1 MLTGVIFQV
10 REFRINNQCKANQ
23 MAVDKA
29 PDPHAIPVGQA
40 SSHVDRLNALWK
52 LSVQGGLSDPE
63 RIRAM
68 LDMAAQVLDMDLVVL
83 GEFDEHYIARYVSD
97 RLGVFPEGTVL
108 PAETTLCHIV
118 HRSRTPYHVADLAA
132 HPLHAQ
138 DALVTELGLRTY
150 SGIPVLVGDEARWVL
165 AFLRRRSDAP
175 PDSVDIAYMDLIA
188 DWLGNALYQSAQKEL
203 LQRIALT
210 DPLTGLPNR
219 RAAEERLQLER
230 ARTPR
235 DGHGFALALIDLDHF
250 KMVNDRYGHAVGDE
264 VLKAVARRFESGLR
278 KGDWVARW
286 GGEEFLFVLHGSTA
300 EEAARIIDR
309 LAGHARAK
317 PIQTSVGAISVS
329 FSAGVAAFDTNDTET
344 LPMLEKIDHA
354 LYRAKADG
362 RDQVRMATH
371 THVPWNSALLR
382 QALAERRVRQASQV
396 IVDLQTGRTV
406 ADEALARI
414 ETATGEI
421 IEARDFVDM
430 AEGLGLMA
438 EIDRQVIHGVMQ
450 GCVVRMEQGGSS
462 DFAHFVNVSP
472 QFLARRD
479 LVEEMLENAM
489 HYCQTCSAMLGPVKP
504 IVLELTERQRIV
516 SLEKLRADLQP
527 FIDFGFRLALDDFG
541 SGYSSYLYL
550 AHLPV
555 KFLKIEGWLVANMR
569 LDRKVAGIVESL
581 ANFARKEGVQTVA
594 EHVEDA
600 ETARILADMGVD
612 YGQGWHFGRPQL
624 V

>member
-1 MLTGVIFQV
+1 MV
-10 REFRINNQCKANQ
+10 
-23 MAVDKA
+23 AVKES
-29 PDPHAIPVGQA
+29 DPRAMPA
-40 SSHVDRLNALWK
+40 SQGNSHVDRLNALWK

-83 GEFDEHYIARYVSD
+83 GEFGEHYIARYVSD

-108 PAETTLCHIV
+108 PVEVALCHAV
-118 HRSRTPYHVADLAA
+118 HQSRTPCHIEDLAA

-138 DALVTELGLRTY
+138 DALVTELGMRTY
-150 SGIPVLVGDEARWVL
+150 SGIPVSAGDEARWVL
-165 AFLRRRSDAP
+165 AFLRRRSEAP
-175 PDSVDIAYMDLIA
+175 PDAIDIAYMDLIA
-188 DWLGNALYQSAQKEL
+188 DWLGNALYQSAQKDL
-203 LQRIALT
+203 LQCIALT

-219 RAAEERLQLER
+219 RAAEERLQKEK

-235 DGHGFALALIDLDHF
+235 DGSGFALALVDLDHF
-250 KMVNDRYGHAVGDE
+250 KTVNDRYGHAVGDE

-278 KGDWVARW
+278 EGDWVARW
-286 GGEEFLFVLHGSTA
+286 GGEEFLFVLHGSTV
-300 EEAARIIDR
+300 EEAASIMER
-309 LAGHARAK
+309 LAGQARAT
-317 PIQTSVGAISVS
+317 PVQTSVGTISLS
-329 FSAGVAAFDTNDTET
+329 FSAGVAAFGTKDSEI
-344 LPMLEKIDHA
+344 LPMLEDIDTA
-354 LYRAKADG
+354 LYRAKAEG
-362 RDQVRMATH
+362 RDQVQVAVPM
-371 THVPWNSALLR
+371 HVQWNSALLR
-382 QALAERRVRQASQV
+382 QALVENRIRQASQV
-396 IVDLQTGRTV
+396 IVDLQSGQAV

-414 ETATGEI
+414 QTATGDI

-438 EIDRQVIHGVMQ
+438 EIDRQVIRDVMQ
-450 GCVVRMEQGGSS
+450 RCVVRMDQGGAT

-489 HYCQTCSAMLGPVKP
+489 GYCQTCSVMLGPVKP

-516 SLEKLRADLQP
+516 SLTKLRADLQP

-555 KFLKIEGWLVANMR
+555 SFLKIEGWLVSHMR
-569 LDRKVAGIVESL
+569 QDRKVAGIVESL
-581 ANFARKEGVQTVA
+581 ASFARKEGVLTVA

-600 ETARILADMGVD
+600 ETARMLADMGVD

-624 V
+624 AGS

>member
-1 MLTGVIFQV
+1 MV
-10 REFRINNQCKANQ
+10 
-23 MAVDKA
+23 
-29 PDPHAIPVGQA
+29 PVNEPGRCESPASQG

-68 LDMAAQVLDMDLVVL
+68 LDMAAGVLDMDLVVL
-83 GEFDEHYIARYVSD
+83 GEFGEHYTARYVSD
-97 RLGVFPEGTVL
+97 RLGVFPEGTTL
-108 PAETTLCHIV
+108 PAEKALCHVV
-118 HRSRTPYHVADLAA
+118 HQSRRPYHIADLAA

-138 DALVTELGLRTY
+138 DVLVTELGMRTY
-150 SGIPVLVGDEARWVL
+150 SGIPVAVGDEARWVL
-165 AFLRRRSDAP
+165 AFLRRRSEAP
-175 PDSVDIAYMDLIA
+175 PDAVDIAYMDLIA
-188 DWLGNALYQSAQKEL
+188 DWLSNALYQSAQKDL

-219 RAAEERLQLER
+219 RAAEERLQKEK
-230 ARTPR
+230 ARTLR
-235 DGHGFALALIDLDHF
+235 DRQGFALALVDLDHF
-250 KMVNDRYGHAVGDE
+250 KTVNDSYGHAVGDE

-278 KGDWVARW
+278 EGDWVARW

-300 EEAARIIDR
+300 EEAAGIMER
-309 LAGHARAK
+309 LAGQARAT
-317 PIQTSVGAISVS
+317 PVQTNVGAISLS
-329 FSAGVAAFDTNDTET
+329 FSAGVAAFGTNDSEIP
-344 LPMLEKIDHA
+344 PMLEDIDAA
-354 LYRAKADG
+354 LYRAKAEG
-362 RDQVRMATH
+362 RDQVQVAVQTR
-371 THVPWNSALLR
+371 VQWNSALLR
-382 QALAERRVRQASQV
+382 QALAENRVHQASQP
-396 IVDLQTGRTV
+396 IVDLQSGQAV
-406 ADEALARI
+406 ADEALARV
-414 ETATGEI
+414 ETVTGEI
-421 IEARDFVDM
+421 VEAKDFVDM

-438 EIDRQVIHGVMQ
+438 EIDRQVIRDVMQ
-450 GCVVRMEQGGSS
+450 RCVKRMDRGGAP

-489 HYCQTCSAMLGPVKP
+489 GYCQTCNVMLGPVKP

-516 SLEKLRADLQP
+516 SLAKLRADLQP

-555 KFLKIEGWLVANMR
+555 SFLKIEGWLVSNMR
-569 LDRKVAGIVESL
+569 QDRKVAGIVESL
-581 ANFARKEGVQTVA
+581 ASFARKEGVFTVA

-600 ETARILADMGVD
+600 ETARMLADMGVD

-624 V
+624 AGS

>member
-1 MLTGVIFQV
+1 MV
-10 REFRINNQCKANQ
+10 
-23 MAVDKA
+23 
-29 PDPHAIPVGQA
+29 PVNESGQRVSPA
-40 SSHVDRLNALWK
+40 SQGSSHLDRLNALWK
-52 LSVQGGLSDPE
+52 LSVRRDLSDAE
-63 RIRAM
+63 RIRSM
-68 LDMAAQVLDMDLVVL
+68 LAMAAEVLDMDLVVL
-83 GEFDEHYIARYVSD
+83 GEFGDNYTARYVSD
-97 RLGVFPEGTVL
+97 RLGIFPEGTMLTIESVL
-108 PAETTLCHIV
+108 CRDVYLKREPAHI
-118 HRSRTPYHVADLAA
+118 PDLRA
-132 HPLHAQ
+132 HQDYAQ
-138 DALVTELGLRTY
+138 HSTVTCMGLLSY
-150 SGIPVLVGDEARWVL
+150 SGLPVAVGEESRWVL
-165 AFLRRRSDAP
+165 AFLRQSAGPSVDP
-175 PDSVDIAYMDLIA
+175 VDIAYMDLIA
-188 DWLGNALYQSAQKEL
+188 DWLGNALHQSAQKDL
-203 LQRIALT
+203 LQHIALT

-219 RAAEERLQLER
+219 RAAEERLQTEK

-235 DGHGFALALIDLDHF
+235 DGHGFALALVDLDHF

-278 KGDWVARW
+278 EGDWVARW
-286 GGEEFLFVLHGSTA
+286 GGEEFLFVLHGSTV
-300 EEAARIIDR
+300 EEAASIIER
-309 LAGHARAK
+309 LAGQARST
-317 PIQTSVGAISVS
+317 PVQTSVGAIPLS
-329 FSAGVAAFDTNDTET
+329 FSAGVAAFGTNDSET

-362 RDQVRMATH
+362 RDQVRMAAH
-371 THVPWNSALLR
+371 THIPWNSALLR
-382 QALAERRVRQASQV
+382 QTLAENRVRQASQV
-396 IVDLQTGRTV
+396 IVDLQSGQAI

-421 IEARDFVDM
+421 VEAKDFVDM

-438 EIDRQVIHGVMQ
+438 EIDRQVIREVMRR
-450 GCVVRMEQGGSS
+450 CVVRMDQGGAT

-489 HYCQTCSAMLGPVKP
+489 GYCQTCNVMLGPVKP

-555 KFLKIEGWLVANMR
+555 SFLKIEGWLVSHMR
-569 LDRKVAGIVESL
+569 DDRKVAGIVESL
-581 ANFARKEGVQTVA
+581 ANFARKEGMHTVA

-600 ETARILADMGVD
+600 ETARMLADMGVD

-624 V
+624 DGMN

>member
-1 MLTGVIFQV
+1 MQPV
-10 REFRINNQCKANQ
+10 NQS
-23 MAVDKA
+23 
-29 PDPHAIPVGQA
+29 DPVVPRVSQGDT
-40 SSHVDRLNALWK
+40 HVDRLNALWK
-52 LSVQGGLSDPE
+52 LSVQPGLSDAE

-68 LDMAAQVLDMDLVVL
+68 LDMAAKVLDVDLVVL
-83 GEFDEHYIARYVSD
+83 GEFGAHYTARYVSD
-97 RLGVFPEGTVL
+97 RLGAFPEGTVL
-108 PAETTLCHIV
+108 MVETVLCHAV
-118 HRSRTPYHVADLAA
+118 HLTRQPSHIADLRE
-132 HPLHAQ
+132 HPLYADH
-138 DALVTELGLRTY
+138 ALVNQLGLRAY
-150 SGIPVLVGDEARWVL
+150 SGLPVSVGEDSRWVL
-165 AFLRRRSDAP
+165 AFLRQHRESPHDA
-175 PDSVDIAYMDLIA
+175 VDVAYMGLIA
-188 DWLGNALYQSAQKEL
+188 DWLGNALHQSAQKDL

-210 DPLTGLPNR
+210 DPLTGLANR
-219 RAAEERLQLER
+219 RAAEERLQRER

-235 DGHGFALALIDLDHF
+235 DGHGFALALVDLDHF

-278 KGDWVARW
+278 EGDWVARW
-286 GGEEFLFVLHGSTA
+286 GGEEFLFVLHGSTV
-300 EEAARIIDR
+300 EEAASVMER
-309 LAGHARAK
+309 LVSQARSA

-329 FSAGVAAFDTNDTET
+329 FSAGVAAFGVNDSEI

-362 RDQVRMATH
+362 RDQVRMATQSS
-371 THVPWNSALLR
+371 VPWNSALLR
-382 QALAERRVRQASQV
+382 QALAENRVRQASQV
-396 IVDLQTGRTV
+396 IVDLQSGLAI

-414 ETATGEI
+414 ETPTGEMV
-421 IEARDFVDM
+421 EAKDFVDM

-438 EIDRQVIHGVMQ
+438 EIDRQVIRNVMQ
-450 GCVVRMEQGGSS
+450 RCVTRMDQGGAS

-479 LVEEMLENAM
+479 LVEEMLNNAM
-489 HYCQTCSAMLGPVKP
+489 GYCQTCSVLLGPVKP

-555 KFLKIEGWLVANMR
+555 SFLKIEGWLVSHMR
-569 LDRKVAGIVESL
+569 QDRKVAGIVESL
-581 ANFARKEGVQTVA
+581 ANFARKEGMLTVA